1 MSLWLMGMREDDRTS
16 PKNSMIQM
24 DLKTV
29 RIVWETQDNV
39 GEIVVLTRLRR
50 IALVMGRD
58 VRVGADRL
66 LLMPV
71 TVNCRGPY
79 SETVEQREPACLW
92 RVETADRYWRTE
104 P

>member
-1 MSLWLMGMREDDRTS
+1 MGMREDDRTS
-16 PKNSMIQM
+16 PKNRMIQM

-58 VRVGADRL
+58 AGWSRQASPDAGD
-66 LLMPV
+66 
-71 TVNCRGPY
+71 
-79 SETVEQREPACLW
+79 SELQR
-92 RVETADRYWRTE
+92 TAL
-104 P
+104 